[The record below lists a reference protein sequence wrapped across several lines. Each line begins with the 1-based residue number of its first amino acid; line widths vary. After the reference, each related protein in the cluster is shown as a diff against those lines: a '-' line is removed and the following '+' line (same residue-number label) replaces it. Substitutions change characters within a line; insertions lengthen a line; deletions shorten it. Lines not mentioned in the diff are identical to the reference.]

1 MQDVLV
7 AVSKHGLSVEELTG
21 IRELNGKVYDGIESF
36 YVDIENAL
44 EAVGA
49 AINIIF
55 GNAEDW
61 AKYLENKP
69 HNNEAYIYFT
79 IKVKYLAGKE

>member
-1 MQDVLV
+1 MQDLLV
-7 AVSKHGLSVEELTG
+7 AVSKRGLSPSELTG

-79 IKVKYLAGKE
+79 IKVK